1 MAGPL
6 NLQLL
11 ERTREAVNADR
22 AFARL
27 GTTDVR
33 MGIKAGDAAYLL
45 DFEAFGCS
53 AVTQIDVEA
62 LRDADFYLDLSPA
75 EWKRYL
81 SGRAAGSAP
90 SLVSLDVDTP
100 DGIVKGG
107 DPLQALKFERY
118 HLTLQAF
125 LDAAAHLAG
134 AATTPRHAV
143 V

>member
-1 MAGPL
+1 MADMM

-11 ERTREAVNADR
+11 ERTRDTVNADR

-27 GTTDVR
+27 GTSDVR

-45 DFEAFGCS
+45 DFAAFECEAV
-53 AVTQIDVEA
+53 AQIDVDA
-62 LRDADFYLDLSPA
+62 LRDADFYLELSQA
-75 EWKRYL
+75 HWARYL
-81 SGRAAGSAP
+81 NGRAAGSAP

-125 LDAAAHLAG
+125 IDVAA
-134 AATTPRHAV
+134 RHAV